1 MSPADAEIEALRRF
15 GDVHGLRAASVHA
28 GSRRLWR
35 VRVAEWGGE
44 CRRDVAFAVRRLRTS
59 PMFTIGATLTLAIA
73 IGATASVFGVVNG
86 VLLKAF
92 PYRDPERVLTIWESH
107 PDPEQRKMRF
117 SPLDY
122 LDFRAQSHSFVA
134 MGAGGFGQ
142 ATVTGTGDPERVGSA
157 AVTPSYFSA
166 LGLTPVLGRTFTPDS
181 TGPDEVVIGYGF
193 WQRHFG
199 GAPTAIG
206 QTLTIGGDPYVIVG
220 VMPPG
225 LPGLTQVWVRL
236 SLQADNLI
244 HRDWHSLYVFGR
256 LAPGIT
262 PEAAQRELETIASRL
277 AAAYPTTNENWTV
290 LTIPW
295 LDQLVGQV
303 RPALILVL
311 AAAGCVL
318 LIGASNLAN
327 LFLVR
332 LVAREREIAVRT
344 ALGGTRG
351 RLVRELLTEAAILGL
366 AAGAIGV
373 GVAVAGVRVLRA
385 LAPATLPRL
394 DQVGVDTRVIGFCA
408 LSSIA
413 TVLIFGVLPAWH
425 VSRGSLADALKS
437 GARGTGS
444 AQQRRMQRALVILQ
458 VVVALVLL
466 TGAGLL
472 TESFERFRLT
482 DSGFRPDDVLT
493 SRVALPDA
501 RYPTPEQKAAFAT
514 SAVERLAALPGVT
527 AAASTTLLP
536 VGADVRLPFII
547 VGDPRP
553 APGHE
558 ADARPTFVTPD
569 YFRAMG
575 IALKRGRGLLESDD
589 RRARRVVVLDELS
602 ARRFF
607 GARDPVGRLI
617 WLVAPDTETVEV
629 VGVVAQVKQGGLVA
643 EDVAWMYF
651 PVAQVTRFFGDLA
664 LVVRTDRDPEAL
676 TASVRQVISSLD
688 RTVPFYDVQTMGQ
701 RVATSV
707 GTPRF
712 STFLASLFAVVALVL
727 GAIGIYSVMTYT
739 VSQREREIGVRIALG
754 ARRGTVMAQV
764 LGQALG
770 LAGIGIALGS
780 AVAWVTARALG
791 SLVVGVSPHDPLIFG
806 SAAAVFALVALVA
819 ASVPAFRTTRVNP
832 VVALAST

>member
-1 MSPADAEIEALRRF
+1 MLRDLDDEVRFHLEMRVAELEGRGMSPADAEIEALRRF

-28 GSRRLWR
+28 GSRQLWR

-122 LDFRAQSHSFVA
+122 LDFRAQSRSFVA

-244 HRDWHSLYVFGR
+244 HRDWHSLYAFGR

-290 LTIPW
+290 LTIPL

-413 TVLIFGVLPAWH
+413 TVLIFGALPAWH

-472 TESFERFRLT
+472 TESF
-482 DSGFRPDDVLT
+482 
-493 SRVALPDA
+493 
-501 RYPTPEQKAAFAT
+501 
-514 SAVERLAALPGVT
+514 
-527 AAASTTLLP
+527 
-536 VGADVRLPFII
+536 
-547 VGDPRP
+547 
-553 APGHE
+553 
-558 ADARPTFVTPD
+558 
-569 YFRAMG
+569 
-575 IALKRGRGLLESDD
+575 
-589 RRARRVVVLDELS
+589 
-602 ARRFF
+602 
-607 GARDPVGRLI
+607 
-617 WLVAPDTETVEV
+617 
-629 VGVVAQVKQGGLVA
+629 
-643 EDVAWMYF
+643 
-651 PVAQVTRFFGDLA
+651 
-664 LVVRTDRDPEAL
+664 
-676 TASVRQVISSLD
+676 
-688 RTVPFYDVQTMGQ
+688 
-701 RVATSV
+701 
-707 GTPRF
+707 
-712 STFLASLFAVVALVL
+712 
-727 GAIGIYSVMTYT
+727 
-739 VSQREREIGVRIALG
+739 
-754 ARRGTVMAQV
+754 
-764 LGQALG
+764 
-770 LAGIGIALGS
+770 
-780 AVAWVTARALG
+780 
-791 SLVVGVSPHDPLIFG
+791 
-806 SAAAVFALVALVA
+806 
-819 ASVPAFRTTRVNP
+819 
-832 VVALAST
+832 